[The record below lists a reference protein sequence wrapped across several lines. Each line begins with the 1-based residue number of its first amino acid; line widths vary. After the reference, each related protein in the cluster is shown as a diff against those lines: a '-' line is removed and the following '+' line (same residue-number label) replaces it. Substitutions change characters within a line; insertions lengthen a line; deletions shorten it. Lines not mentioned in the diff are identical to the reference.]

1 MSAKVKV
8 EKVVEIME
16 EYLSCRPWEDRDDYW
31 LEFHYNENYLKSG
44 ASIGELLYHKIYN
57 VYNHYLRG
65 KLSLEDEIEMTGD
78 VFGYDKYKRY
88 YYIWSMNT
96 IFTRSLD
103 YVILPAKDS
112 SNKDVNLF
120 SSELKWD
127 DFNVVNKGEVM
138 GTDRESKDYELL
150 HEKIEQY
157 ILNEYYLLNSF
168 QEMMKD
174 NIESNID
181 IEPDIMR
188 DFVDPASEYYVFK
201 NLNGDDVYNLLDIK
215 HSAEVLDKLRE
226 GGHEEDEDVK
236 EFLGDISIKVDDM
249 IRELYWDIHHTCYA
263 YYDKFKKCREGKESE
278 PDVVEWYKRCLALDI
293 DYEKLYNKLSLND
306 FMICNDMSIEIV
318 NNWDVYRQF
327 GIEVDKYIDQY
338 QDQEM
343 ER

>member
-96 IFTRSLD
+96 IFTRGLD

-120 SSELKWD
+120 SSELKFCICRSEANHD
-127 DFNVVNKGEVM
+127 SNHLTMNIAGSSFIQRIASFLIPVKDP
-138 GTDRESKDYELL
+138 SK
-150 HEKIEQY
+150 
-157 ILNEYYLLNSF
+157 NSTPPCA
-168 QEMMKD
+168 K
-174 NIESNID
+174 
-181 IEPDIMR
+181 P
-188 DFVDPASEYYVFK
+188 
-201 NLNGDDVYNLLDIK
+201 
-215 HSAEVLDKLRE
+215 H
-226 GGHEEDEDVK
+226 GG
-236 EFLGDISIKVDDM
+236 
-249 IRELYWDIHHTCYA
+249 RQ
-263 YYDKFKKCREGKESE
+263 
-278 PDVVEWYKRCLALDI
+278 
-293 DYEKLYNKLSLND
+293 LSWN
-306 FMICNDMSIEIV
+306 
-318 NNWDVYRQF
+318 
-327 GIEVDKYIDQY
+327 
-338 QDQEM
+338 
-343 ER
+343 